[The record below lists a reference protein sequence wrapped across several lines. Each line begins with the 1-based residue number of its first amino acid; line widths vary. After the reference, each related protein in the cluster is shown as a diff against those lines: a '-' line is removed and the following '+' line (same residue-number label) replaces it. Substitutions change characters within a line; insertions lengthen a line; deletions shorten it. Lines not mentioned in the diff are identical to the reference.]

1 MKTVIIPKVSSCPF
15 LPSPSLPPQVNA
27 AVSDVTVN
35 LIISRVLCVSVAQ
48 CNQFL
53 RSSQPAHLI
62 TCSGI
67 SLTCGCFPQ
76 CLIAW
81 THHSSSAHSSHR
93 GRSGCTILDH
103 YRQSYCDICAWG
115 FRGQGPFYS
124 SRTNALECSVWIV
137 QMSTTC
143 FLKYLQPFYKSDF
156 IQTLNLCSQNIINKK
171 KSHSDSGDGSVNK
184 ALVTQA

>member
-27 AVSDVTVN
+27 AVSVVTVD
-35 LIISRVLCVSVAQ
+35 LIISRVLCVSIAQ

-53 RSSQPAHLI
+53 QSSQPAHLI

-67 SLTCGCFPQ
+67 SLTCSCFPQ
-76 CLIAW
+76 CPIAW
-81 THHSSSAHSSHR
+81 TQHIVPLPIRLIVDVQAVPFW
-93 GRSGCTILDH
+93 TTT
-103 YRQSYCDICAWG
+103 DICAWG

-156 IQTLNLCSQNIINKK
+156 IQTLNICSQNIINKK